1 MKRWTLALIICL
13 LAVLGGQAPPSRADT
28 TAQEVEEANSLDSS
42 LVTPHKPWAQG
53 YVGGPVRAL
62 FFVYTGPYEG
72 AWEDTGTRVREV
84 VELGQRF
91 DLQADAVLFCGSG
104 EGEWA
109 FHGQKLGA
117 QRAERLLQKPYQL
130 YVIAGFPMAKLPAK
144 VQYLILKQVAEGAGL
159 ICCGAGAGE
168 YMVPRRLISPTPL
181 FLTAGVPQL
190 DDKPVADVVSAYRL
204 GEGRGAWLKY
214 STQSLTPRPT
224 FSWRALHEYDYRML
238 LVGRAALWAA
248 SREGS
253 VSVDGVFGDEPLT
266 LSRSGVRNAGEIA
279 ISSQLQRPV
288 EARVELELR
297 RACDGLKTS
306 LGEVPVTLAPGE
318 ATRLPVALPRV
329 RAGDYF
335 VDAVVRSKRGVEAFG
350 AGSLTVERDFGVE
363 QVTLDRTFIEVGE
376 VISGTVS
383 LRGERPAG
391 SVLRIRLRD
400 SYDRI
405 VREED
410 LTPAADA
417 TEVRFEY
424 EADGFFT
431 NWMRVEAVLMVEGEE
446 VEMKDASFSVPKRR
460 HDQLNFVMWDAP
472 RDVLGYYAWRKLQE
486 AGMNVC
492 LLGSMGAAPTA
503 KPTAL
508 QACDA
513 SLAPYSTRI
522 LDPKDEQGY
531 MKPVCWNDEP
541 AVTEYV
547 QGIVDRQALLREQ
560 GVFVYSLGDE
570 GVTKGCCVH
579 PACIAAYRRYLAEQ
593 YGTIEELNASWGTEY
608 ASFDEVDLLDHNDNM
623 ETAALKTCYP
633 RWYDRQAFA
642 RYNLMQLSGRF
653 VEAYRQLDP
662 QAKTGFEGTG
672 RFGDDYDA
680 ILGINGFYGP
690 YPSIGD
696 DILRSAAPRELVRSN
711 WMGYSKTGDALSD
724 AAWRM
729 VMKGMDSIWYWMWSG
744 IGSYRGYL
752 RPTLDFWPATADLA
766 EEMRPVRQGLGD
778 LLLHSKMTHSG
789 IAIFYSL
796 PSALSS
802 KLENSNEFV
811 NAEATHRIWTQLTY
825 DLGLDFRYL
834 TSDMLRRGLLDT
846 REFKVLLLPMTQAIS
861 PEEAEIIRGFVEQG
875 GTVVADVRP
884 GIYDGHCKPVMPGLL
899 DDLFGIRRTGRGKA
913 AEGPV
918 RTKGAPAGGAGL
930 LTGPGRTGVRP
941 LLLQLSKVRVDTE
954 VEAAGAEALADADG
968 APALLVNG
976 VGAGRAILLNFQLI
990 TASPQEAQTTAA
1002 REVLQFLYDVA
1013 GVRGVIASAS
1023 PQGKPLPLTET
1034 RVWRNGNA
1042 LVFGMW
1048 RQMENA
1054 WFNPKTGTTAGAPV
1068 SARVTLPARRHL
1080 YDLRARKYLGKANR
1094 IDTRLRWGR
1103 ANFFLALPYEITGLN
1118 VDVAPAVPGPEEI
1131 VTASISLAVPD
1142 GADER
1147 FAVWTEVIAPGGDR
1161 PLWGRRVT
1169 LLENGTGQVQIRT
1182 AYNDLSGR
1190 WRLKATELFSGQSAE
1205 ASWTVGRASSPPA
1218 GRMPAP
1224 QASQAHDRHPGRA
1237 LCASAVEAGTE
1248 APG

>member
-1 MKRWTLALIICL
+1 MKRWTLALIMCL
-13 LAVLGGQAPPSRADT
+13 LAALAGQAPPSRADT
-28 TAQEVEEANSLDSS
+28 TAQEVEEASSLDSS
-42 LVTPHKPWAQG
+42 LVTPHKPWGRG

-62 FFVYTGPYEG
+62 FFVYTGPYDG

-91 DLQADAVLFCGSG
+91 DLQADAVLFCGRG

-159 ICCGAGAGE
+159 VCCGPGARD
-168 YMVPRRLISPTPL
+168 YMVPRRQITPPPA

-190 DDKPVADVVSAYRL
+190 DDKPVADLVSAYRL

-214 STQSLTPRPT
+214 STQSLTPRET
-224 FSWRALHEYDYRML
+224 FSWRGVHEYDYWML

-253 VSVDGVFGDEPLT
+253 VSVDSVFGDKPLIINR
-266 LSRSGVRNAGEIA
+266 SRPAETAEIA
-279 ISSQLQRPV
+279 ISSQLQRPLQ
-288 EARVELELR
+288 ASVELELR
-297 RACDGLKTS
+297 RACDGYKTD
-306 LGEVPVTLAPGE
+306 LGKVPLTLAPGK
-318 ATRLPVALPRV
+318 TSRLPVPLPRL

-335 VDAVVRSKRGVEAFG
+335 VDAVVKSKRGVEAFG
-350 AGSLTVERDFGVE
+350 AGSLTVESDFGVE
-363 QVTLDRTFIEVGE
+363 QVALNRSFVEVGE
-376 VISGTVS
+376 VISGSVS
-383 LRGERPAG
+383 LRGDRPPD
-391 SVLRIRLRD
+391 SVLRVSLRD

-405 VREED
+405 LKQQEFK
-410 LTPAADA
+410 LGADE
-417 TEVRFEY
+417 TELPFEY
-424 EADGFFT
+424 EAEGFFT
-431 NWMRVEAVLMVEGEE
+431 NWMRVDAVLLSGGEE
-446 VEMKDASFSVPKRR
+446 VEMKEASFNVPKRR
-460 HDQLNFVMWDAP
+460 HDQMNFVMWDAP
-472 RDVLGYYAWRKLQE
+472 RDVLGYYAWRQLQE
-486 AGMNVC
+486 VGINVC

-513 SLAPYSTRI
+513 SLVPYSTRI

-579 PACIAAYRRYLAEQ
+579 PACIAAYRRYLAAQ
-593 YGTIEELNASWGTEY
+593 YGTIAELNASWGTEY

-642 RYNLMQLSGRF
+642 RYNLMQFSGRF
-653 VEAYRQLDP
+653 VKAYKQLDP

-696 DILRSAAPRELVRSN
+696 DIIRSAAPRELVRSN

-778 LLLHSKMTHSG
+778 LLLRSEMTHSG

-802 KLENSNEFV
+802 KLESWKT
-811 NAEATHRIWTQLTY
+811 ATSSW
-825 DLGLDFRYL
+825 
-834 TSDMLRRGLLDT
+834 
-846 REFKVLLLPMTQAIS
+846 P
-861 PEEAEIIRGFVEQG
+861 P
-875 GTVVADVRP
+875 RP
-884 GIYDGHCKPVMPGLL
+884 P
-899 DDLFGIRRTGRGKA
+899 
-913 AEGPV
+913 
-918 RTKGAPAGGAGL
+918 
-930 LTGPGRTGVRP
+930 
-941 LLLQLSKVRVDTE
+941 
-954 VEAAGAEALADADG
+954 
-968 APALLVNG
+968 
-976 VGAGRAILLNFQLI
+976 
-990 TASPQEAQTTAA
+990 TASGPSSPMNLAWTCGISRVTCSGAA
-1002 REVLQFLYDVA
+1002 F
-1013 GVRGVIASAS
+1013 S
-1023 PQGKPLPLTET
+1023 T
-1034 RVWRNGNA
+1034 RV
-1042 LVFGMW
+1042 
-1048 RQMENA
+1048 
-1054 WFNPKTGTTAGAPV
+1054 
-1068 SARVTLPARRHL
+1068 
-1080 YDLRARKYLGKANR
+1080 
-1094 IDTRLRWGR
+1094 
-1103 ANFFLALPYEITGLN
+1103 
-1118 VDVAPAVPGPEEI
+1118 
-1131 VTASISLAVPD
+1131 
-1142 GADER
+1142 
-1147 FAVWTEVIAPGGDR
+1147 
-1161 PLWGRRVT
+1161 
-1169 LLENGTGQVQIRT
+1169 
-1182 AYNDLSGR
+1182 
-1190 WRLKATELFSGQSAE
+1190 
-1205 ASWTVGRASSPPA
+1205 SSKFCFCP
-1218 GRMPAP
+1218 
-1224 QASQAHDRHPGRA
+1224 
-1237 LCASAVEAGTE
+1237 
-1248 APG
+1248 